1 MKRIKSQKGQA
12 LVIIALAA
20 VVLFGFTALAIDG
33 SRVFSDR
40 RHAQNAAD
48 TSALAAAL
56 AKVRGQ
62 DYSTAGLDRAT
73 SNGYSNDTDS
83 TVEIHLCNETGIT
96 CEGLPAGA
104 DPAEYIQVKI
114 VSTIPTTFA
123 RILGRDHITSVL
135 TAVARAKLGGLEPLY
150 QGAALAA
157 LKPSGPDTLSGNGN
171 IVLDV
176 NNSGVFN
183 NSTDNCG
190 MNVVGNGTYTV
201 DTAFDVVSGT
211 HCSSGHPTLNGP
223 EQLANPMAYPPT
235 NLDIP
240 APSITCSGNGSSSVS
255 GSATTFSPGNYNGIN
270 LNSTGNVYFN
280 PGNYCFNGDV
290 TINGN
295 AKIIAN
301 SVNFLITAGAF
312 TIKGNSTF
320 TCNDV
325 MIHISGGTG
334 MHFNGNG
341 NNACN
346 SVTFY
351 ASTGSVSWNGN
362 VSNRFFAPE
371 GGTYG
376 HVLIYMPYGNNSPL
390 SINGNSGNALTGSI
404 IAVSSPITISGN
416 SGTAGLHSQIIGY
429 TVSLQGNSNTTI
441 NYDPDEQY
449 TAPEPNSIQI
459 TK

>member
-1 MKRIKSQKGQA
+1 MKSMKSQKGQA
-12 LVIIALAA
+12 LVIIALGA
-20 VVLFGFTALAIDG
+20 VVLFGFAALAIDG

-104 DPAEYIQVKI
+104 DPSEYIRVKI

-123 RILGRDHITSVL
+123 RVLGREYITSTL
-135 TAVARAKLGGLEPLY
+135 TAVARAKPTELKPLA

-157 LKPSGPDTLSGNGN
+157 LKPTGPKTIDGNGN

-190 MNVVGNGTYTV
+190 MNVVGNGNYSV
-201 DTAFDVVSGT
+201 DTAFEFVSGT
-211 HCSSGHPTLNGP
+211 HCQSGNPTLNGP
-223 EQLANPMAYPPT
+223 QQSAPPMPYPPEI
-235 NLDIP
+235 NIP
-240 APSITCSGNGSSSVS
+240 APSISCSVNGSKSVN
-255 GSATTFSPGNYNGIN
+255 GTATTFSPGNYNGISIN
-270 LNSTGNVYFN
+270 VSGKVYFD

-290 TINGN
+290 KING
-295 AKIIAN
+295 AADIIAN
-301 SVNFLITAGAF
+301 SVNFLITAGSFDIA
-312 TIKGNSTF
+312 GNSTF

-325 MIHISGGTG
+325 MVYINGGEG

-341 NNACN
+341 TNACN
-346 SVTFY
+346 SITFY
-351 ASTGSVSWNGN
+351 AATGTVSWNGN
-362 VSNRFFAPE
+362 VGNRFFAPE
-371 GGTYG
+371 GGTYA
-376 HVLIYMPYGNNSPL
+376 HVLIYMPYENDSAL
-390 SINGNSGNALTGSI
+390 TINGNSGNMLTGSI

-429 TVSLQGNSNTTI
+429 TIGLLGNSSTTI
-441 NYDPDEQY
+441 NYVADEQF
-449 TAPEPNSIQI
+449 TQPEPNAIQI